1 MKQKSKDIV
10 KGVVIGSSL
19 TILGVYL
26 IVRMFKLKLK
36 KCPPAPLPIKIDPD
50 PVKNNLTT

>member
-10 KGVVIGSSL
+10 KGVIIGSGV

-26 IVRMFKLKLK
+26 LIRLFKLKLK
-36 KCPPAPLPIKIDPD
+36 KCPPPIMPIKINPA
-50 PVKNNLTT
+50 PVENNLST

>member
-50 PVKNNLTT
+50 PNNPSLST

>member
-1 MKQKSKDIV
+1 VKQKSKDIV